1 MLLRQALRNNQ
12 ALRMQLPR
20 SLEATS
26 LRANSTPAA
35 QPTWCRFSS
44 SEASPSN
51 AEDPEALLLAK
62 VKSGI
67 KEAMKAKDSLTST
80 VLRSIVSE
88 HQYSAKQKGNQVSK
102 VSKLIT
108 KAIKRRQDTAKQ
120 FRDAKPP
127 REDLAEQEEKEAAVL
142 QTFLPDPK

>member
-1 MLLRQALRNNQ
+1 MLPTAANQ
-12 ALRMQLPR
+12 PVWPR
-20 SLEATS
+20 YSSTEAPAAATS
-26 LRANSTPAA
+26 SG
-35 QPTWCRFSS
+35 
-44 SEASPSN
+44 
-51 AEDPEALLLAK
+51 EDPEALLLAK

-108 KAIKRRQDTAKQ
+108 KAIKRRQETAKQ
-120 FRDAKPP
+120 FRAAKPP

-142 QTFLPDPK
+142 EKFLPQA

>member
-1 MLLRQALRNNQ
+1 MAATVPVCIRFA
-12 ALRMQLPR
+12 
-20 SLEATS
+20 STEA
-26 LRANSTPAA
+26 PAA
-35 QPTWCRFSS
+35 GEDA
-44 SEASPSN
+44 EA
-51 AEDPEALLLAK
+51 ALLAK

-88 HQYSAKQKGNQVSK
+88 HQYSSKQKGNQVSK

-120 FRDAKPP
+120 FRAAKPP

-142 QTFLPDPK
+142 EKFLSETK

>member
-1 MLLRQALRNNQ
+1 MLLRQALRNNY
-12 ALRMQLPR
+12 ALRAQLPR
-20 SLEATS
+20 SFEATS
-26 LRANSTPAA
+26 LRSSPAPSN
-35 QPTWCRFSS
+35 QPAWPRFSS
-44 SEASPSN
+44 TEAPASN
-51 AEDPEALLLAK
+51 EDPEALLLAK
-62 VKSGI
+62 VKYGI

-120 FRDAKPP
+120 FRAAKPP

-142 QTFLPDPK
+142 ETFLPEAK

>member
-1 MLLRQALRNNQ
+1 
-12 ALRMQLPR
+12 
-20 SLEATS
+20 
-26 LRANSTPAA
+26 
-35 QPTWCRFSS
+35 
-44 SEASPSN
+44 
-51 AEDPEALLLAK
+51 
-62 VKSGI
+62 
-67 KEAMKAKDSLTST
+67 MKAKDSLTST

>member
-1 MLLRQALRNNQ
+1 MLLRQALRNNY
-12 ALRMQLPR
+12 ALRAQLPR
-20 SLEATS
+20 SFEVTS
-26 LRANSTPAA
+26 LRTCLPAA
-35 QPTWCRFSS
+35 TNQQAWPRFSS
-44 SEASPSN
+44 TEAPSS
-51 AEDPEALLLAK
+51 EDPEALLLAK

-108 KAIKRRQDTAKQ
+108 KAIKRRQETAKQ
-120 FRDAKPP
+120 FRAAKPP
-127 REDLAEQEEKEAAVL
+127 REDLAEQEEKEASVL
-142 QTFLPDPK
+142 EKLLPESK

>member
-1 MLLRQALRNNQ
+1 MLAAPN
-12 ALRMQLPR
+12 A
-20 SLEATS
+20 
-26 LRANSTPAA
+26 PAW
-35 QPTWCRFSS
+35 PRFSS
-44 SEASPSN
+44 TEASTN
-51 AEDPEALLLAK
+51 EDPEALLLAK

-88 HQYSAKQKGNQVSK
+88 HQYSSKQKGNQVSK

-108 KAIKRRQDTAKQ
+108 KAIKRRQETAKQ
-120 FRDAKPP
+120 FRAAKPP

-142 QTFLPDPK
+142 EKFLPESK